1 MALRLLESPK
11 NDLPL
16 LRKPSVTPITA
27 LNPADDFLSMQ
38 TKAGKLPSYLSEK
51 PSMIGKI
58 VGSIMQ
64 TNPVESMARESSKLD
79 YIQKYKLKFGTDP
92 SSQEVSSFEGFYRE
106 GKAKEPIFKQAELPL
121 TLAAA
126 NFAAAKPLMN
136 IPKLAAFSGIQ
147 AVNPIGK
154 IKTEDQ
160 TAEFARDAL
169 NMLTS
174 GGLTEGAFKLPAKVR
189 TARSEGTLT
198 DIAKNISAIE
208 KGLSETVKNSPV
220 FKNFWTTLSP
230 RGKAL
235 QVVRAAEKDPAVGDV
250 VRNILSRESAGRK
263 SELLLGKKGEAKLP
277 LPEEKPKIPFVPPV
291 PAPTVSPLIED
302 PLKYKTAEDFVK
314 AKFEKPRYGMS
325 HRPTYEG
332 MPPAH
337 NLLEGDVIPRDV
349 YDKPE
354 HSIASGRNLKTDKSA
369 SESWKVLQ
377 EIRDNPEAEINVYRA
392 GAKNELNPG
401 DWVTFS
407 KNYAD
412 ISAEG
417 GEKVHSFKVKAKD
430 VIFAGDDINE
440 FGYFPKSQLTSLW
453 QQAQGQPV
461 AEPPKTAVEQPP
473 TNIAETSEAVYNS
486 DGAIRAYGT
495 PEAAK
500 GAINDTI
507 KEIETRGVGEDVKI
521 SEGLGEVQ
529 SEPGR
534 APGQAVLSE
543 AAQRRNEIV
552 RKLKTQGFI
561 DYRGTVV
568 KNHEDIANL
577 ATLFRNPKIEQFQTL
592 YFKNNKL
599 VAHRVISS
607 GVTNFVN
614 IDIRLINSISE
625 AGKRL
630 GADAIYFAHNHPSG
644 NPNPSVEDVN
654 FTKKFLSQE
663 PFHIPL
669 KGHIVVNGEEYSV
682 IDIYGNSKKYSFVV
696 PKEVFYKEAKPIKSY
711 EDAAEAASGFIK
723 FQKPTVLFLNSKNE
737 LIGIDVIKQFKNLS
751 QYVKEKKNFYG
762 APAYVVLL
770 PEGYSLKNLRNQLP
784 NGLLDLLQTKSVAGK
799 IVDIQSFAPNA
810 GQFVKEGTKIPLGY
824 YGVQESPAEQ
834 PWPEELP
841 AKPPEIQPIEDRAEM
856 EIETLN
862 YTGGQ
867 HPLEKAMKEVGK
879 IRVQAKGKES
889 EEYREVPSRFRS
901 ATGKPLDKIRQ
912 ELEGHGIVFESDSE
926 LRMALKDLGDK
937 QQRFLLSSEVQAYLK
952 SKPNIEALG
961 KKLGKK
967 LSPAAYKR
975 IVYSNVGLKPSKTPF
990 VSTREKMLKYTLKQR
1005 EIAARGGFKAGRREL
1020 RTEQRAKKQERARQI
1035 EAGKRFPREQ
1045 RYEIY
1050 KAARKAG
1057 LILYEKK
1064 DPITGETTQ
1073 KYKNKLSPLLRFYK
1087 KASFD
1092 EIMGYIRALR
1102 GDPENPPLV
1111 FKISGD
1117 PTADAETMKLI
1128 AEASEG
1134 WEDINRFEIG
1144 SLDLPRIVEKVT
1156 GLEIFED
1163 NILADNTYEVL
1174 KGADDARFEK
1184 QAEELQA
1191 LEDATPRYSE
1201 GSKASADL
1209 MIKIEAKDPS
1219 VAKEAEFFK
1228 GKFDWLI
1235 NTANENRERLGKK
1248 PIPYME
1254 NYFTHMRDWNLLTAF
1269 FKGDQKAIDNL
1280 TNEQWQ
1286 ALAKGQYS
1294 KISVPFN
1301 QFAQQRIGKKTKFD
1315 AIGNYKKYL
1324 ETLLY
1329 EIYMSPAIKH
1339 ARVFTDYA
1347 LLKQPNAKIAMDN
1360 LLDELAGKPSSFDH
1374 IAIRPIVSN
1383 SVLKALN
1390 ARFGANALIGNIS
1403 YYIMNASNIATASGE
1418 LGNYT
1423 IKGMHGFLSNSYLRQ
1438 LAFKKSSLLKSRQ
1451 GLFDFE
1457 ISRLEAVFAGH
1468 GKDLTFW
1475 EGAKLKD
1482 KQLEYVISSINRIIE
1497 YNNVGSSWVGA
1508 YLKAIDKFKYS
1519 PEKAYKYADSVARK
1533 TQGGYRPYEMP
1544 AYMRSDI
1551 GKLASKFGTWAFNM
1565 MNYFLYDLK
1574 MANIPGNIA
1583 RIITKAPKKEVQF
1596 GKFIVL
1602 AITLMFVNT
1611 VYKKMGLRKPYNPK
1625 SFVPATPLTRGRYEQ
1640 PPAGRMVED
1649 VKTLLPLEGKRKEKP
1664 STRAKAAEELFFML
1678 GPRYGGAQLR
1688 RLFHGDILPEQKKEK
1703 ERKHLRLLSNN

>member
-1 MALRLLESPK
+1 MALRLLEAPK

-16 LRKPSVTPITA
+16 LRKPAPDPRASLPIGQKILT
-27 LNPADDFLSMQ
+27 NPAVSKTIDLLAGGLKTVGEAGERYPRGIMKTLEGLQTGKPSHPLTNIFTPTPDPRNAVQIAQEMGQRIMPKPAIQDPQSKMQ
-38 TKAGKLPSYLSEK
+38 YAKAFGQAALQDLPFTTAGVTTELFTNPINALLGGLASKASALPIMQKSFKAPKMIDEGIMKIIETFNPALAKDLKMGKTIESIKQIISSKRASEFESWKTESGKLLSKYSQPGALEAEIK
-51 PSMIGKI
+51 SIVPEADVSKIRSEILNNWSKTVYKANVTKVPSMRLR
-58 VGSIMQ
+58 S
-64 TNPVESMARESSKLD
+64 
-79 YIQKYKLKFGTDP
+79 
-92 SSQEVSSFEGFYRE
+92 
-106 GKAKEPIFKQAELPL
+106 
-121 TLAAA
+121 
-126 NFAAAKPLMN
+126 
-136 IPKLAAFSGIQ
+136 PK
-147 AVNPIGK
+147 
-154 IKTEDQ
+154 
-160 TAEFARDAL
+160 
-169 NMLTS
+169 
-174 GGLTEGAFKLPAKVR
+174 
-189 TARSEGTLT
+189 
-198 DIAKNISAIE
+198 
-208 KGLSETVKNSPV
+208 
-220 FKNFWTTLSP
+220 
-230 RGKAL
+230 
-235 QVVRAAEKDPAVGDV
+235 
-250 VRNILSRESAGRK
+250 
-263 SELLLGKKGEAKLP
+263 ELLTGKKGEIINPAAI
-277 LPEEKPKIPFVPPV
+277 PEKTPGEVGKVPVVVPPV
-291 PAPTVSPLIED
+291 PAPTVSPFIEEAK
-302 PLKYKTAEDFVK
+302 KYKKAEEFIQSLDTGQAGVGSHVDYSPQKRLLEMNTGKDTLADVGVNPNETITIYRGIDNKNRKADMEIKPGDYVATSFDLAKSYTGDPKNVVSLKIK
-314 AKFEKPRYGMS
+314 AKDFYTEI
-325 HRPTYEG
+325 YEG
-332 MPPAH
+332 MAEDVSKKGIENMH
-337 NLLEGDVIPRDV
+337 LEGV
-349 YDKPE
+349 YNPNKP
-354 HSIASGRNLKTDKSA
+354 
-369 SESWKVLQ
+369 
-377 EIRDNPEAEINVYRA
+377 
-392 GAKNELNPG
+392 
-401 DWVTFS
+401 
-407 KNYAD
+407 
-412 ISAEG
+412 ISN
-417 GEKVHSFKVKAKD
+417 K
-430 VIFAGDDINE
+430 
-440 FGYFPKSQLTSLW
+440 QLTSIW
-453 QQAQGQPV
+453 QQAQGKPV
-461 AEPPKTAVEQPP
+461 AAPPKT
-473 TNIAETSEAVYNS
+473 TS
-486 DGAIRAYGT
+486 
-495 PEAAK
+495 
-500 GAINDTI
+500 
-507 KEIETRGVGEDVKI
+507 
-521 SEGLGEVQ
+521 
-529 SEPGR
+529 
-534 APGQAVLSE
+534 
-543 AAQRRNEIV
+543 
-552 RKLKTQGFI
+552 
-561 DYRGTVV
+561 
-568 KNHEDIANL
+568 
-577 ATLFRNPKIEQFQTL
+577 
-592 YFKNNKL
+592 
-599 VAHRVISS
+599 
-607 GVTNFVN
+607 
-614 IDIRLINSISE
+614 
-625 AGKRL
+625 
-630 GADAIYFAHNHPSG
+630 
-644 NPNPSVEDVN
+644 
-654 FTKKFLSQE
+654 
-663 PFHIPL
+663 
-669 KGHIVVNGEEYSV
+669 
-682 IDIYGNSKKYSFVV
+682 
-696 PKEVFYKEAKPIKSY
+696 
-711 EDAAEAASGFIK
+711 
-723 FQKPTVLFLNSKNE
+723 
-737 LIGIDVIKQFKNLS
+737 
-751 QYVKEKKNFYG
+751 
-762 APAYVVLL
+762 
-770 PEGYSLKNLRNQLP
+770 
-784 NGLLDLLQTKSVAGK
+784 
-799 IVDIQSFAPNA
+799 
-810 GQFVKEGTKIPLGY
+810 
-824 YGVQESPAEQ
+824 EQ

-841 AKPPEIQPIEDRAEM
+841 AKSPEIQPIEDRAEM
-856 EIETLN
+856 EIETLSF
-862 YTGGQ
+862 TGGL
-867 HPLEKAMKEVGK
+867 HPLEKAMKEIGK
-879 IRVQAKGKES
+879 VRVQAKGKEA

-901 ATGKPLDKIRQ
+901 TTGKPLDEIRQ
-912 ELEGHGIVFESDSE
+912 ELEGHGIVFESDSD

-937 QQRFLLSSEVQAYLK
+937 QQRFLLSPEVQAYLK

-1005 EIAARGGFKAGRREL
+1005 EIAARGGEKTGIKLGAAREENIYEGIIDETKRQAELDVLKTDIMARDKSDAERGRLTQKYEQKLSELKRSKELTRLKDDILSRDKLVSKIAELKNKNALKSEISEREHELEILKTDIISRERGFKKGKIAGHREFYA
-1020 RTEQRAKKQERARQI
+1020 EQRAKKQERARQI

-1064 DPITGETTQ
+1064 DPVTGQTTQ

-1128 AEASEG
+1128 EEAAAG
-1134 WEDINRFEIG
+1134 WQDINRFEIG

-1174 KGADDARFEK
+1174 KGADDARFERMS
-1184 QAEELQA
+1184 EELEA
-1191 LEDATPRYSE
+1191 LENNAKEFAAET
-1201 GSKASADL
+1201 KASAELMRKFEVGENLSEKEQKAANFLRSKYDDL
-1209 MIKIEAKDPS
+1209 IKQ
-1219 VAKEAEFFK
+1219 
-1228 GKFDWLI
+1228 
-1235 NTANENRERLGKK
+1235 ANENRERLGKK
-1248 PIPYME
+1248 PIPYRKDYM
-1254 NYFTHMRDWNLLTAF
+1254 THIRDWNLLTAF

-1286 ALAKGQYS
+1286 ALAKGQYA

-1301 QFAQQRIGKKTKFD
+1301 QFAQQRTGKKTKFD

-1383 SVLKALN
+1383 PVLKALN

-1457 ISRLEAVFAGH
+1457 ISRLEAFFAGH

-1475 EGAKLKD
+1475 EDAKLKD

-1583 RIITKAPKKEVQF
+1583 GIITKAPKKQVQF
-1596 GKFIVL
+1596 GKFIALVT
-1602 AITLMFVNT
+1602 TLMFVNA

-1688 RLFHGDILPEQKKEK
+1688 RLFHGDILPKQKK